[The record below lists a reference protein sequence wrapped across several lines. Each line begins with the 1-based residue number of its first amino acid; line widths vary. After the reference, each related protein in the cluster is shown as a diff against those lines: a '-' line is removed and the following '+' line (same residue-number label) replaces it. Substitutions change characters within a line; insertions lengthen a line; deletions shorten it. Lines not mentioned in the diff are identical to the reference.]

1 VMDVNSIR
9 SDFPFLKRLIN
20 GKPIIYFDNAAT
32 TQKPQQVIDTLVKYY
47 SNHCSNIHRGI
58 HVLSEEASELYEEAR
73 SKVARFINANEN
85 EIIFVRNATEAINL
99 VSQCLKSPGKIISTV
114 MEHHSNL
121 LPWSTKRQVE
131 YIDIHDNG
139 TIKIDDLNRKIDN
152 STLLLTICHVS
163 NVLGVI
169 NPIETVIDVAKKKGV
184 LTLIDASQSI
194 PHLKVDV
201 RKLGCDFLAFSGHKM
216 LAPSGI
222 GVLYARR
229 ELMEEM
235 TPFLLGG
242 SMIKEVHLQGY
253 VPEDPPLSYEAGTPN
268 IEGAIALGAAID
280 YIEHIG
286 IEQIYQHERKLIG
299 FALEKMKAIR
309 NLEIYGPT
317 DPDMRISAIS
327 FNSKSLGAHAL
338 AKVLCQRGNIMIRS
352 GFHCAQPLHD
362 RLQIP
367 PSARASFYLYNTEE
381 EIEIMVDLLKK
392 VVNFL

>member
-1 VMDVNSIR
+1 
-9 SDFPFLKRLIN
+9 
-20 GKPIIYFDNAAT
+20 
-32 TQKPQQVIDTLVKYY
+32 
-47 SNHCSNIHRGI
+47 
-58 HVLSEEASELYEEAR
+58 
-73 SKVARFINANEN
+73 
-85 EIIFVRNATEAINL
+85 
-99 VSQCLKSPGKIISTV
+99 
-114 MEHHSNL
+114 
-121 LPWSTKRQVE
+121 VE

-235 TPFLLGG
+235 TPFLFGG

-327 FNSKSLGAHAL
+327 FNSKSLGVGAHAL

>member
-1 VMDVNSIR
+1 MDIHRVR
-9 SDFPFLKRLIN
+9 QDFPFLKRMIN

-85 EIIFVRNATEAINL
+85 EIIFVRNATEGVNL
-99 VSQCLKSPGKIISTV
+99 VSQCLKRPGKIISTV

-121 LPWSTKRQVE
+121 LPWMARRELE
-131 YIDIHDNG
+131 YGDIHGNG
-139 TIKIDDLNRKIDN
+139 TVKIDDLVRKIDN
-152 STLLLTICHVS
+152 STLLIAICHVS

-169 NPIETVIDVAKKKGV
+169 NPIETVIEAAKKKGA
-184 LTLIDASQSI
+184 LTLIDASQSV
-194 PHLKVDV
+194 PHLKIDV
-201 RKLGCDFLAFSGHKM
+201 RKLECDFLTFSGHKM

-222 GVLYARR
+222 GALYVRR

-235 TPFLLGG
+235 SPFLLGG
-242 SMIKEVHLQGY
+242 SMIKEAHLEGY
-253 VPEDPPLSYEAGTPN
+253 VPEDPPFFYEAGTPN
-268 IEGAIALGAAID
+268 IEGAIALGTAID

-286 IEQIYQHERKLIG
+286 IDQIYQHERKLIG
-299 FALEKMKAIR
+299 LALEKMEAVQ

-317 DPDMRISAIS
+317 DPELRISAIS
-327 FNSKSLGAHAL
+327 FNSRSLGAHGI
-338 AKVLCQRGNIMIRS
+338 AKILCQRENIMIRS

-362 RLQIP
+362 RLKIP

-381 EIEIMVDLLKK
+381 EIETMVDLLKK
-392 VVNFL
+392 VANFL

>member
-1 VMDVNSIR
+1 MDINNIR
-9 SDFPFLKRLIN
+9 ADFPFLKRLIN
-20 GKPIIYFDNAAT
+20 GKAIIYFDNSAT

-58 HVLSEEASELYEEAR
+58 HILSEEASELYEEAR
-73 SKVARFINANEN
+73 GKVARFINADES

-99 VSQCLKSPGKIISTV
+99 VSQCLRGTGKIISTV

-121 LPWSTKRQVE
+121 LPWSTKGQVE

-139 TIKIDDLNRKIDN
+139 SIKLDDLIRKIDS
-152 STLLLTICHVS
+152 STLLVTICHVS

-169 NPIETVIDVAKKKGV
+169 NPIETVIDAAKKKGV
-184 LTLIDASQSI
+184 LTLIDASQSV

-222 GVLYARR
+222 GVLYAQR
-229 ELMEEM
+229 ELMGEM

-242 SMIKEVHLQGY
+242 SMIKEVHLQSY
-253 VPEDPPLSYEAGTPN
+253 VPEDPPFSYEAGTPN

-280 YIEHIG
+280 YIENVG
-286 IEQIYQHERKLIG
+286 MDQIYQHERNLIG
-299 FALEKMKAIR
+299 FALEKMKAIS
-309 NLEIYGPT
+309 NLEIYGPI

-327 FNSKSLGAHAL
+327 FNSKGLGAHAL

-362 RLQIP
+362 RLKIP

-392 VVNFL
+392 IVGFL

>member
-1 VMDVNSIR
+1 MDVNSIR
-9 SDFPFLKRLIN
+9 SDFPFLKRMIN

-32 TQKPQQVIDTLVKYY
+32 TQKPQQVVDTLVQYY

-73 SKVARFINANEN
+73 SKVARFINANDG
-85 EIIFVRNATEAINL
+85 EIIFVRNTTEGINL
-99 VSQCLKSPGKIISTV
+99 VSQCLKRPGKIISTV

-121 LPWSTKRQVE
+121 LPWMTRREVE
-131 YIDIHDNG
+131 YIDIDDNG
-139 TIKIDDLNRKIDN
+139 IVKIDDLVRKIDS
-152 STLLLTICHVS
+152 STLLVAICHVS

-169 NPIETVIDVAKKKGV
+169 NPVETIIEEAKKKGV

-194 PHLKVDV
+194 PHLRIDV
-201 RKLGCDFLAFSGHKM
+201 RELECDFLTFSGHKM

-222 GVLYARR
+222 GVLYVRR

-235 TPFLLGG
+235 APFLLGG
-242 SMIKEVHLQGY
+242 SMIKEVHLEGY
-253 VPEDPPLSYEAGTPN
+253 IPEDPPLSFEAGTPN

-286 IEQIYQHERKLIG
+286 INQIYQHGRKLIG
-299 FALEKMKAIR
+299 FAMEEMKAIP
-309 NLEIYGPT
+309 NLEIYGPS
-317 DPDMRISAIS
+317 DPDLRISAIS
-327 FNSKSLGAHAL
+327 FNSKSLGAHAI

-362 RLQIP
+362 RLKIP
-367 PSARASFYLYNTEE
+367 PSARASFYLYNTED
-381 EIEIMVDLLKK
+381 EIDTMVDLLKK

>member
-1 VMDVNSIR
+1 MHINSIR

-32 TQKPQQVIDTLVKYY
+32 TQKPQQVIDKLVKYY
-47 SNHCSNIHRGI
+47 GNHCSNIHRGI
-58 HVLSEEASELYEEAR
+58 HILSEEASELYEEAR
-73 SKVARFINANEN
+73 SKVARFINANES

-99 VSQCLKSPGKIISTV
+99 VSQCLRSPGKIISTV

-131 YIDIHDNG
+131 YIDIHDSG
-139 TIKIDDLNRKIDN
+139 TIKIDDLKRKIDN

-268 IEGAIALGAAID
+268 IEGAIALGAALD

-286 IEQIYQHERKLIG
+286 IDQIYQHERKLIG
-299 FALEKMKAIR
+299 FALEKMKTIR

-317 DPDMRISAIS
+317 DPGMRISAIS

-381 EIEIMVDLLKK
+381 EIEVMVDLLKK
-392 VVNFL
+392 IVDFL

>member
-1 VMDVNSIR
+1 M
-9 SDFPFLKRLIN
+9 IN

-32 TQKPQQVIDTLVKYY
+32 TQKPQQVVDTLVKYY

-73 SKVARFINANEN
+73 SKVARFINANDG
-85 EIIFVRNATEAINL
+85 EIIFVRNTTEGINL
-99 VSQCLKSPGKIISTV
+99 VSQCLKRPGKIISTV

-121 LPWSTKRQVE
+121 LPWMTRREVE
-131 YIDIHDNG
+131 YVDIHDDG
-139 TIKIDDLNRKIDN
+139 TLKIDDLVRKIN
-152 STLLLTICHVS
+152 SSTLLVTICHVS

-169 NPIETVIDVAKKKGV
+169 NPVEMIIEEAKKKGV
-184 LTLIDASQSI
+184 LTLIDASQSV
-194 PHLKVDV
+194 PHLRIDV
-201 RKLGCDFLAFSGHKM
+201 RELECDFLTFSGHKM

-222 GVLYARR
+222 GVLYVRR

-235 TPFLLGG
+235 SPFLLGG
-242 SMIKEVHLQGY
+242 SMVKEVHLERY
-253 VPEDPPLSYEAGTPN
+253 VPEDSPLSYEAGTPN

-280 YIEHIG
+280 YIDHIG
-286 IEQIYQHERKLIG
+286 INQIYQHERKLIG
-299 FALEKMKAIR
+299 FAMEEMKAIP

-317 DPDMRISAIS
+317 DPDLRVSAIS
-327 FNSKSLGAHAL
+327 FNSRSLGAHAI

-362 RLQIP
+362 RLKIP

-381 EIEIMVDLLKK
+381 EIDTMVDLLKK

>member
-1 VMDVNSIR
+1 M
-9 SDFPFLKRLIN
+9 IN

-32 TQKPQQVIDTLVKYY
+32 TQKPQQVVDTLVQYY

-73 SKVARFINANEN
+73 SKVARFINANDG
-85 EIIFVRNATEAINL
+85 EIIFVRNTTEGINL
-99 VSQCLKSPGKIISTV
+99 VSQCLKRPGKIISTV

-121 LPWSTKRQVE
+121 LPWMTRREVE
-131 YIDIHDNG
+131 YIDIDDNG
-139 TIKIDDLNRKIDN
+139 IVKIDDLVRKIDS
-152 STLLLTICHVS
+152 STLLVAICHVS

-169 NPIETVIDVAKKKGV
+169 NPVETIIEEAKKKGV

-194 PHLKVDV
+194 PHLRIDV
-201 RKLGCDFLAFSGHKM
+201 RELECDFLTFSGHKM

-222 GVLYARR
+222 GVLYVRR

-235 TPFLLGG
+235 APFLLGG
-242 SMIKEVHLQGY
+242 SMIKEVHLEGY
-253 VPEDPPLSYEAGTPN
+253 IPEDPPLSFEAGTPN

-286 IEQIYQHERKLIG
+286 IDQIYHHGQKLIG
-299 FALEKMKAIR
+299 FAMEEMKAIP
-309 NLEIYGPT
+309 NLEIYGPS
-317 DPDMRISAIS
+317 DPDLRISAIS
-327 FNSKSLGAHAL
+327 FNSKSLGAHAI

-362 RLQIP
+362 RLKIP
-367 PSARASFYLYNTEE
+367 PSARVSFYLYNTEE
-381 EIEIMVDLLKK
+381 EIDTMVDLLKK